1 MKLSFLYQVALVASL
16 MLAAGC
22 TREDVPANKPRLTE
36 ADQAR
41 LRELESLGFKEN
53 LTQTEF
59 QAFGTGFEKLT
70 APELDYFNDLVKSR
84 SITFVREH
92 HPAADQEPAI
102 KRLEFASQQRKLL
115 NARAASTFGKSYMQL
130 SEEQF
135 IRVAREV
142 AFPWSTNTG
151 AKANP
156 SGRTAANPGCS
167 VVWNCNKSLGYN
179 DSGSTNGHKFDQGLE
194 VSVWDA
200 VKGDPDCDY
209 GFEAACSLQSTHKTI
224 TSTNGYVR
232 WMLRASP
239 QYLGFGG
246 QFASQTPNGAIRGL
260 LLGAG
265 RVSLA
270 WGLEPQFVAP
280 TLVLLY
286 F

>member
-16 MLAAGC
+16 MMASGC
-22 TREDVPANKPRLTE
+22 TKEDVPANKPRLTE

-92 HPAADQEPAI
+92 LPAADQEPAI
-102 KRLEFASQQRKLL
+102 KRLEFASQQRKQLS
-115 NARAASTFGKSYMQL
+115 ARAASTFGKSYLQL

-135 IRVAREV
+135 TRIAREV
-142 AFPWSTNTG
+142 GFRWSTQTR

-167 VVWNCNKSLGYN
+167 VVWNCNKSLGYD
-179 DSGSTNGHKFDQGLE
+179 DSGSTNGHRFNQGLE

-200 VKGDPDCDY
+200 VKAESDCDY
-209 GFEAACSLQSTHKTI
+209 GFEAPCSAQAQHKTI

-232 WMLRASP
+232 WMLRAAP
-239 QYLGFGG
+239 VYLGFGG

-260 LLGAG
+260 LLGAD
-265 RVSLA
+265 RVSLI
-270 WGLEPQFVAP
+270 WGLEPQFVGP
-280 TLVLLY
+280 TLVLL
-286 F
+286 FF